1 LTGPD
6 RLSKDYDKFV
16 RFIAVSKVYTLSN
29 GHRVVLRRGTVIVQE
44 VPLNADTRFINPE
57 NMFVPP
63 GYTQVVETTGPGRI
77 VYIAGQ
83 MGIDKDGRLPGD
95 FRAQAVQTFENIRSA
110 LAAVG
115 GTMDDI
121 VKLNN
126 YLLDI
131 AYLPIIRDVRVAYV
145 KSDNPPASTT
155 LQVSGFALVGAL
167 LEVEAV
173 AMLPAKATRAKS
185 SNSAARTAKAKSSS
199 ARAKTAKAKS
209 SPAKPKP
216 AARKPAKKPA
226 ARKRR

>member
-1 LTGPD
+1 M
-6 RLSKDYDKFV
+6 
-16 RFIAVSKVYTLSN
+16 
-29 GHRVVLRRGTVIVQE
+29 E
-44 VPLNADTRFINPE
+44 VPLNPDTRFINPD

-95 FRAQAVQTFENIRSA
+95 FRAQAIQTFENLRSA

-115 GTMDDI
+115 GSMDDI

-131 AYLPIIRDVRVAYV
+131 AYLPIIRDVRVAYL

-173 AMLPAKATRAKS
+173 AMLPAKAARPKSSTTKARPAKAKAATSRAKPG
-185 SNSAARTAKAKSSS
+185 KAKSSS
-199 ARAKTAKAKS
+199 A
-209 SPAKPKP
+209 KPKP
-216 AARKPAKKPA
+216 AAGKPAKKSP
-226 ARKRR
+226 ARKGR

>member
-1 LTGPD
+1 LTD
-6 RLSKDYDKFV
+6 RKRRLKVASDFV
-16 RFIAVSKVYTLSN
+16 RFIVVSTVYTD
-29 GHRVVLRRGTVIVQE
+29 RTGTESVDGRNRDRQE

-95 FRAQAVQTFENIRSA
+95 FRAQALQTFENIKSA

-115 GTMDDI
+115 GSMDDI

-131 AYLPIIRDVRVAYV
+131 AYLPIIRDVRVAYL
-145 KSDNPPASTT
+145 KGDNPPASTT

-167 LEVEAV
+167 VEIEAV
-173 AMLPAKATRAKS
+173 AILPSKP
-185 SNSAARTAKAKSSS
+185 ARPKSSS
-199 ARAKTAKAKS
+199 ARSRTTAAKATSSRAKSAKAK

-216 AARKPAKKPA
+216 AARKPAPKTA

>member
-1 LTGPD
+1 M
-6 RLSKDYDKFV
+6 
-16 RFIAVSKVYTLSN
+16 
-29 GHRVVLRRGTVIVQE
+29 
-44 VPLNADTRFINPE
+44 NADTRFINPE
-57 NMFVPP
+57 NMFIPP

-95 FRAQAVQTFENIRSA
+95 FRAQATQTFENIKSA

-126 YLLDI
+126 YLIDI
-131 AYLPIIRDVRVAYV
+131 AYLPIIRDVRVAFV

-167 LEVEAV
+167 LEIEAV
-173 AMLPAKATRAKS
+173 AMLPAKGARAKS
-185 SNSAARTAKAKSSS
+185 SNAKVKTAKAGISS
-199 ARAKTAKAKS
+199 ARARVAKAKPS
-209 SPAKPKP
+209 AASAKS
-216 AARKPAKKPA
+216 ATRKPAKKTP

>member
-1 LTGPD
+1 M
-6 RLSKDYDKFV
+6 
-16 RFIAVSKVYTLSN
+16 
-29 GHRVVLRRGTVIVQE
+29 
-44 VPLNADTRFINPE
+44 NADTRYINPD

-95 FRAQAVQTFENIRSA
+95 FRAQAAQTFENIKSA

-115 GTMDDI
+115 GSMDDI

-131 AYLPIIRDVRVAYV
+131 AYLPIIRDVRLGYL

-167 LEVEAV
+167 LEIEAV
-173 AMLPAKATRAKS
+173 AMLPAKPSKTK
-185 SNSAARTAKAKSSS
+185 AAAPKAKRKTAAKVS
-199 ARAKTAKAKS
+199 ASRSKAKTAKAKP
-209 SPAKPKP
+209 PAKAKST
-216 AARKPAKKPA
+216 ARKSTKKAPS
-226 ARKRR
+226 RKKR

>member
-1 LTGPD
+1 M
-6 RLSKDYDKFV
+6 
-16 RFIAVSKVYTLSN
+16 
-29 GHRVVLRRGTVIVQE
+29 
-44 VPLNADTRFINPE
+44 NADTRFINPE

-77 VYIAGQ
+77 IYIAGQ

-95 FRAQAVQTFENIRSA
+95 FRAQAIQTFENIKSA

-115 GTMDDI
+115 GSMDDI

-131 AYLPIIRDVRVAYV
+131 AYLPIIRDVRVAFL

-155 LQVSGFALVGAL
+155 IQVSGFALVGAL
-167 LEVEAV
+167 LEIEAV
-173 AMLPAKATRAKS
+173 AMLPAKT
-185 SNSAARTAKAKSSS
+185 
-199 ARAKTAKAKS
+199 ARAKTSTSKAKTAKPSAAKSKAKTVKAKS
-209 SPAKPKP
+209 SPAKPKS
-216 AARKPAKKPA
+216 AARKPASKAP

>member
-1 LTGPD
+1 
-6 RLSKDYDKFV
+6 
-16 RFIAVSKVYTLSN
+16 
-29 GHRVVLRRGTVIVQE
+29 
-44 VPLNADTRFINPE
+44 LNADTRFINPE

-63 GYTQVVETTGPGRI
+63 GYTQVVETTGPGRV

-115 GTMDDI
+115 GSLDDI

-131 AYLPIIRDVRVAYV
+131 AYLPIIRDVRVAFF
-145 KSDNPPASTT
+145 KGDNRPASTT

-167 LEVEAV
+167 LEIEAV
-173 AMLPAKATRAKS
+173 AMLPARTTRAKS
-185 SNSAARTAKAKSSS
+185 SSSGAKTAKATNSS

>member
-1 LTGPD
+1 M
-6 RLSKDYDKFV
+6 
-16 RFIAVSKVYTLSN
+16 
-29 GHRVVLRRGTVIVQE
+29 E
-44 VPLNADTRFINPE
+44 VPLNADTRFINPD

-77 VYIAGQ
+77 IYIAGQ

-95 FRAQAVQTFENIRSA
+95 FRAQAIQTFENLKAA

-115 GTMDDI
+115 GSMDDI

-131 AYLPIIRDVRVAYV
+131 AYLPIIRDVRVAYL
-145 KSDNPPASTT
+145 KGDNPPASTT

-173 AMLPAKATRAKS
+173 AMLPAKAARPKSTTNKTRPAKAKAMISRAKS
-185 SNSAARTAKAKSSS
+185 SKAKPSS
-199 ARAKTAKAKS
+199 AKS
-209 SPAKPKP
+209 KP
-216 AARKPAKKPA
+216 AARKPAKKSP
-226 ARKRR
+226 ARKSR

>member
-1 LTGPD
+1 M
-6 RLSKDYDKFV
+6 
-16 RFIAVSKVYTLSN
+16 
-29 GHRVVLRRGTVIVQE
+29 E
-44 VPLNADTRFINPE
+44 VPLNADTRFINPD

-95 FRAQAVQTFENIRSA
+95 FRAQAIQTFENLRSA

-115 GTMDDI
+115 GSMDDI

-131 AYLPIIRDVRVAYV
+131 AYLPIIRDVRVAYL

-173 AMLPAKATRAKS
+173 AMLPAKAARAKS
-185 SNSAARTAKAKSSS
+185 TTTKARPAKAKTMIS
-199 ARAKTAKAKS
+199 KAKS
-209 SPAKPKP
+209 GKAKPSSAKP
-216 AARKPAKKPA
+216 TPVPRKPAKKSP
-226 ARKRR
+226 ARKSR

>member
-1 LTGPD
+1 
-6 RLSKDYDKFV
+6 
-16 RFIAVSKVYTLSN
+16 
-29 GHRVVLRRGTVIVQE
+29 VIVRE
-44 VPLNADTRFINPE
+44 VPLNADIRFINPD

-95 FRAQAVQTFENIRSA
+95 FRAQAIQTFENLKSA

-115 GTMDDI
+115 GSMDDI

-131 AYLPIIRDVRVAYV
+131 AYLPIIRDVRVAYL
-145 KSDNPPASTT
+145 KGDNPPASTT

-167 LEVEAV
+167 LEIEAV
-173 AMLPAKATRAKS
+173 AMLPAKNTRAKS
-185 SNSAARTAKAKSSS
+185 SHAKARTTRAKALSSKAKSG
-199 ARAKTAKAKS
+199 KAKS
-209 SPAKPKP
+209 SPANPKVAARRPPAGKP
-216 AARKPAKKPA
+216 ARKTA

>member
-1 LTGPD
+1 M
-6 RLSKDYDKFV
+6 
-16 RFIAVSKVYTLSN
+16 
-29 GHRVVLRRGTVIVQE
+29 
-44 VPLNADTRFINPE
+44 NADIRFINPD

-63 GYTQVVETTGPGRI
+63 GYTQVVESTGPGRI

-95 FRAQAVQTFENIRSA
+95 FRAQAVQTFENLRSA

-131 AYLPIIRDVRVAYV
+131 AYLPIVRDVRVAYV
-145 KSDNPPASTT
+145 KGDNPPASTT

-167 LEVEAV
+167 LEIEAV
-173 AMLPAKATRAKS
+173 AMLPAKVTRAKS
-185 SNSAARTAKAKSSS
+185 SNNRTAKPTRARTSG
-199 ARAKTAKAKS
+199 ARAKSAKTKS
-209 SPAKPKP
+209 SPPKSKP
-216 AARKPAKKPA
+216 AAHKAAKKPA

>member
-1 LTGPD
+1 M
-6 RLSKDYDKFV
+6 
-16 RFIAVSKVYTLSN
+16 
-29 GHRVVLRRGTVIVQE
+29 
-44 VPLNADTRFINPE
+44 NADTRFINPD

-95 FRAQAVQTFENIRSA
+95 FRAQAVQTFENIKSA

-131 AYLPIIRDVRVAYV
+131 AYLPIIRDVRLGYL
-145 KSDNPPASTT
+145 KSDNRPASTT

-167 LEVEAV
+167 LEIEAV
-173 AMLPAKATRAKS
+173 AMLPAKPTQAKAAAPKGGRKATAKI
-185 SNSAARTAKAKSSS
+185 SASRSKAKTAKVKSAAKAKS
-199 ARAKTAKAKS
+199 TAKKA
-209 SPAKPKP
+209 
-216 AARKPAKKPA
+216 AKKAPSRK
-226 ARKRR
+226 AR